1 MRNYYRSSYIA
12 VLEVYYYTTT
22 TSALNTITNTIN
34 ATNIT
39 ITTTTQNLG
48 LC

>member
-1 MRNYYRSSYIA
+1 MRNYYRSSYIV

-34 ATNIT
+34 ATNVAIA
-39 ITTTTQNLG
+39 TTT
-48 LC
+48 